1 MGHHPGMSAPAN
13 ILPLLQKATY
23 RSVGLGTNLTLRHEL
38 QGDCLKLLVSGSA
51 SDTLPESFT
60 DSVTALFTTVR
71 PAQAAVD
78 LTTCSTL
85 PSVILAFLVFWQK
98 TAEECGCPKVVLYG
112 VNPRIL
118 TMIKMIGMFDF
129 FAVVADDAAMRAW
142 YAKGQT

>member
-1 MGHHPGMSAPAN
+1 MSAPAD

-23 RSVGLGTNLTLRHEL
+23 RSAGLGTNLTLRHEL
-38 QGDCLKLLVSGSA
+38 EDNCLRLKVSGSA
-51 SDTLPESFT
+51 SDTLPETFT
-60 DSVTALFTTVR
+60 DAVTVLFKELR
-71 PAQAAVD
+71 PARAAVD
-78 LTTCSTL
+78 LTTCATL

-129 FAVVADDAAMRAW
+129 FAVVTDEAAMRAW
-142 YAKGQT
+142 FAKAKA